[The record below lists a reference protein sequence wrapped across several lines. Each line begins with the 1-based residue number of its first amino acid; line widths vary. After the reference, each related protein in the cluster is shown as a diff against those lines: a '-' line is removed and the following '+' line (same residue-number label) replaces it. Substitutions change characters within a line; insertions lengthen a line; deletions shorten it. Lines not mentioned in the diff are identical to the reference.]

1 MSVCVG
7 ERMDIHW
14 YIGDLSPTDKN
25 LETNFGKH
33 VKVLAKLGL
42 SLTQSEVKSLMIL
55 QDLVS
60 FLFKDF
66 TLFIGYFL
74 VRLLCKIF

>member
-1 MSVCVG
+1 MSVCG
-7 ERMDIHW
+7 GGRGW
-14 YIGDLSPTDKN
+14 TYIGTLVISHPQIKIWKQT
-25 LETNFGKH
+25 LVKH

-60 FLFKDF
+60 FIFKDF
-66 TLFIGYFL
+66 TLFI
-74 VRLLCKIF
+74 R